1 MAEYNIDNP
10 LMFLSGTVSSTN
22 ITKRYEY
29 DDDAGL
35 GPNGSNIGIEFE
47 MTITSV
53 GNQLIGS
60 DQTRTGGS
68 RQYDAIDVKTGDWI
82 VNNTGT
88 KCLEIISIS
97 SKTTV
102 EVTLIAKDVDAFTY
116 KNYRTN
122 QFSINE
128 EAGIFEISDSGKPL
142 IGGEDAAAFFA
153 DKTAVDLVQSRFALQ
168 EEDER
173 YKLEFSS
180 PQTAVEV
187 GQIITID
194 NNGDLIPFGAA
205 NAVDYKLGML
215 SGLSYGSTVAYIKP
229 FNTIIDNFPKPQDLA
244 GSAGDIYFASISSP
258 GDITTNSNDGLDKVY
273 FQFKDAIPTVITA
286 TSINLATQVGDS
298 LVVNGVT
305 TVSGAR
311 TTSEIIS
318 DINGGTAN
326 HNVVATGPTST
337 VSLESYSNGS
347 PTNAD
352 VFFVIS
358 YDGGSTFTYPQATFS
373 DGTNSAT
380 VTFNVSDITY
390 PGFAQY
396 LCVTANQMATDLNA
410 AFQANGVNLTAESF
424 NSGNGNNPATFPSL
438 RITADSTYSIQITD
452 GDQSGANSTDA
463 IGQTFVGVNAIT
475 QSASASSDI
484 ILTLTRADGGDI
496 LLTGTGGFVNANG
509 MVSSSAGSPALL
521 MMIEDE
527 EGSTTTAV
535 GVATDD
541 DLDQVPNVT
550 SFDGATTGVFI
561 SHTPFGDSSVL
572 ITVNGLSVNLG
583 DGTTTA
589 SCYFSAD
596 GGTTARAMADIESGD
611 QLYWNGSI
619 AGYELDGGD
628 NVDVIYDKS
637 GS

>member
-35 GPNGSNIGIEFE
+35 GASGSNIGIEFE
-47 MTITSV
+47 MTISSV

-68 RQYDAIDVKTGDWI
+68 RQYDAIDIKTGDWI

-88 KCLEIISIS
+88 KCLQIISIS
-97 SKTTV
+97 SKTSA
-102 EVTLIAKDVDAFTY
+102 EVTVVAKDVDAFTY
-116 KNYRTN
+116 KNYRAN
-122 QFSINE
+122 QFSTNE
-128 EAGIFEISDSGKPL
+128 GVGIFEISDSGKAL
-142 IGGEDAAAFFA
+142 IGGEDAAGFFA
-153 DKTAVDLVQSRFALQ
+153 DKAAIDLIQSRFALQ

-180 PQTAVEV
+180 PQTAIEV
-187 GQIITID
+187 GQIVTID

-205 NAVDYKLGML
+205 NAVDYKLGMVA
-215 SGLSYGSTVAYIKP
+215 GMSYGDTIVYIKP

-244 GSAGDIYFASISSP
+244 GSAGDIYYASVSSP
-258 GDITTNSNDGLDKVY
+258 GDITTNANDGLDKVY

-286 TSINLATQVGDS
+286 TATNVSAQAGDS
-298 LVVNGVT
+298 LVINGVT
-305 TVSGAR
+305 AVSGAR
-311 TTSEIIS
+311 ATADIIS

-337 VSLESYSNGS
+337 VSVESYDNGA

-358 YDGGSTFTYPQATFS
+358 ADGGATHTYPQATFS
-373 DGTNSAT
+373 DGTNSTT
-380 VTFNVSDITY
+380 VTFNTSDTTY

-396 LCVTANQMATDLNA
+396 LCVTATQMASDLNS
-410 AFQANGVNLTAESF
+410 AFQLNGVNLTAEAF
-424 NSGNGNNPATFPSL
+424 NSGNGNNPTVFPSL
-438 RITADSTYSIQITD
+438 RITAASTYSIQITD
-452 GDQSGANSTDA
+452 GDQTGANDADA

-475 QSASASSDI
+475 QIASASSDI

-496 LLTGTGGFVNANG
+496 LLTGTGAFVNTNG

-527 EGSTTTAV
+527 EGAGTPTV

-550 SFDGATTGVFI
+550 SSDGDATGVFI
-561 SHTPFGDSSVL
+561 SHTPFGDGSVT
-572 ITVNGLSVNLG
+572 ITVNGLGVNLG
-583 DGTTTA
+583 DGTTNA
-589 SCYFSAD
+589 SCYFSVD
-596 GGTTARAMADIESGD
+596 GGTTARAMADIEGGD

-619 AGYELDGGD
+619 AGYELDSGD
-628 NVDVIYDKS
+628 LLDVIYDKPS
-637 GS
+637 V